1 MKRKEAVAAL
11 VAGALIVFA
20 LLTVFAIE
28 LSDNQAKSKQ
38 DIEARVHER
47 SVLAGALI
55 DSLFD
60 STVKSIP
67 QDAKTFGA
75 RTVPSSL
82 LDKQAGR
89 NAYAVL
95 LTSAGGVVAGSRGFT
110 AQARA
115 DLAQSATLKLLRTGK
130 LPWALGNVLP
140 YGKTGV
146 INYGLALPTPSGERY
161 LLTGFVPSALDNF
174 LAGDLRQIPGV
185 KGAHNYVLDGRG
197 VVISSTN
204 PARPTGYV
212 FHTPTQ
218 LDVLGHNHGDVSA
231 HYFDQVRLTNSTWR
245 ILLVAPNG
253 PLFASV
259 SGLRHWLPWLIF
271 IAFGLVAIATLFL
284 ARRTLRD
291 SDRVTEANAQLTEA
305 NSELAEAKLRLE
317 ETIGALA
324 ASNGALELTNSELER
339 RARELA
345 RSNAELDQFASIAS
359 HDLQEPLRK
368 VRTFTER
375 ITKTEAEN
383 LSERGIDY
391 LQRANASAERMQ
403 RLIEDLLRYSRV
415 STQGRPFTQV
425 DLGRVTDEV
434 LDDLDDQIQRSGATV
449 RRGDLPRINAD
460 ASQMRQLIQN
470 LVSNALKFTRPNV
483 PPEVEIDGK
492 AESGWVTFTV
502 GDNGIGFDPQYSRRI
517 FRVFER
523 LHGRGSYAGTGI
535 GLALCRKIAERHGGT
550 VVAQSVLD
558 QGSTFTVTMQAQR
571 TEAVSDVP
579 ASGETGSAPAPAA
592 VKEEPY
598 VAA

>member
-11 VAGALIVFA
+11 VVGAAIVLG

-28 LSDNQAKSKQ
+28 LSDNQAKSKH
-38 DIEARVHER
+38 DIESRVHER

-55 DSLFD
+55 DSLFQ
-60 STVKSIP
+60 SSLKSIP
-67 QDAKTFGA
+67 QDAKTFG
-75 RTVPSSL
+75 TSNVSQSL
-82 LDKQAGR
+82 MAKQAAK
-89 NAYAVL
+89 NLYAVL
-95 LTSAGGVVAGSRGFT
+95 LNASGSVVAASPGFT

-115 DLAQSATLKLLRTGK
+115 DLTSSATLKLLRAGRD
-130 LPWALGNVLP
+130 PWALGNVLP

-146 INYGLALPTPSGERY
+146 INYGLALPTPLGERY
-161 LLTGFVPSALDNF
+161 LLTGFAPEALDGF
-174 LAGDLRQIPGV
+174 LASDLRQIPGV
-185 KGAHNYVLDGRG
+185 KGAHNYILDGRG
-197 VVISSTN
+197 VVITSTN

-212 FHTPTQ
+212 FHTPAQ
-218 LDVLGHNHGDVSA
+218 LDVLGHNSGDVSA

-245 ILLVAPNG
+245 VLLVAPDG
-253 PLFASV
+253 PLFASI
-259 SGLRHWLPWLIF
+259 SGLRRWVPWLIF
-271 IAFGLVAIATLFL
+271 MAFGFVAILTLFL
-284 ARRTLRD
+284 ARRALRD
-291 SDRVTEANAQLTEA
+291 SDRVGEANAQLTAA
-305 NSELAEAKLRLE
+305 NGELAQAKARLE

-324 ASNGALELTNSELER
+324 ESNGALEATNAELER

-383 LSERGIDY
+383 LSERGLDY

-425 DLGRVTDEV
+425 DLGRVTNEV
-434 LDDLDDQIQRSGATV
+434 IDDLDDQIQRSGATV
-449 RRGDLPRINAD
+449 RAGELPSINAD
-460 ASQMRQLIQN
+460 SSQMRQLMQN
-470 LVSNALKFTRPNV
+470 LISNALKFTRPGV
-483 PPEVEIDGK
+483 APEVDIDGK
-492 AESGWVTFTV
+492 SESGWVTVTV
-502 GDNGIGFDPQYSRRI
+502 RDNGIGFDPQYSRRI

-550 VVAQSVLD
+550 VIAGSVPD
-558 QGSTFTVTMQAQR
+558 QGSIFTVTMQAQR
-571 TEAVSDVP
+571 TEAVSDALPVDQPQP
-579 ASGETGSAPAPAA
+579 ARATT
-592 VKEEPY
+592 EEPY

>member
-11 VAGALIVFA
+11 VVGATIVLA

-38 DIEARVHER
+38 DIESRVHER

-55 DSLFD
+55 DSLFQ
-60 STVKSIP
+60 SSVKSIP
-67 QDAKTFGA
+67 ADAKTFGTS
-75 RTVPSSL
+75 TVPSSL
-82 LDKQAGR
+82 MQQQAGK
-89 NAYAVL
+89 NLYAVL
-95 LTSAGGVVAGSRGFT
+95 LDSTGGVLASSSGFT

-115 DLAQSATLKLLRTGK
+115 DLGSSAALKLLRAGK
-130 LPWALGNVLP
+130 DPWALDNVLP

-146 INYGLALPTPSGERY
+146 INYGLALPTPLGERY
-161 LLTGFVPSALDNF
+161 LLTGFAPEALDGF

-185 KGAHNYVLDGRG
+185 KGAHNYILDGRG
-197 VVISSTN
+197 VVITSTN

-218 LDVLGHNHGDVSA
+218 LDVLGHNSGDVSA
-231 HYFDQVRLTNSTWR
+231 HYFDQVRLTNSPWR
-245 ILLVAPNG
+245 VLLVAPDG
-253 PLFASV
+253 PLFASI
-259 SGLRHWLPWLIF
+259 SGLRRWVPWLIF
-271 IAFGLVAIATLFL
+271 MAFGFVAIITLFL
-284 ARRTLRD
+284 ARRALRD
-291 SDRVTEANAQLTEA
+291 SDRVSEANAQLTVA
-305 NSELAEAKLRLE
+305 NGELAQAKARLE

-324 ASNGALELTNSELER
+324 ESNGALEANNAELER

-383 LSERGIDY
+383 LSERGVDY

-415 STQGRPFTQV
+415 STQGQPFTQV

-449 RRGDLPRINAD
+449 RVGELPRISAD

-470 LVSNALKFTRPNV
+470 LISNALKFTRPGV
-483 PPEVEIDGK
+483 APEVDIDGK
-492 AESGWVTFTV
+492 AEAGWVTITV
-502 GDNGIGFDPQYSRRI
+502 RDNGIGFDPQYNRRI

-535 GLALCRKIAERHGGT
+535 GLALCRKIAARHGGT
-550 VVAQSVLD
+550 VIADSVPD
-558 QGSTFTVTMQAQR
+558 QGSIFTATMQAQR
-571 TEAVSDVP
+571 TEAVSDAMPADEPVHAQAQATPQDPYVP
-579 ASGETGSAPAPAA
+579 A
-592 VKEEPY
+592 
-598 VAA
+598 

>member
-20 LLTVFAIE
+20 LLTVFAVE
-28 LSDNQAKSKQ
+28 LSDNQAESKQ
-38 DIEARVHER
+38 DIESRVHER
-47 SVLAGALI
+47 SVLAAALI

-60 STVKSIP
+60 SSVKSIP

-75 RTVPSSL
+75 GTVSTSL
-82 LDKQAGR
+82 MDEQAGR
-89 NAYAVL
+89 NAYTVL
-95 LTSAGGVVAGSRGFT
+95 VNAAGGVIASSRGFT
-110 AQARA
+110 AQAQA
-115 DLAQSATLKLLRTGK
+115 DLAQSAALELLRTGK
-130 LPWALGNVLP
+130 APWALGNVLP
-140 YGKTGV
+140 YGKAGV
-146 INYGLALPTPSGERY
+146 IDYGLALPTPLGERY
-161 LLTGFVPSALDNF
+161 LLTGFVPAALDNF
-174 LAGDLRQIPGV
+174 LAGDLRQISGV
-185 KGAHNYVLDGRG
+185 KGSHNYILDGRG

-204 PARPTGYV
+204 PARPTGYL
-212 FHTPTQ
+212 FHTPAQ
-218 LDVLGHNHGDVSA
+218 LDVLGHNKGDIQG

-245 ILLVAPNG
+245 VVLAAPDG
-253 PLFASV
+253 PLFASI
-259 SGLRHWLPWLIF
+259 SGLRRWVPWLIF

-291 SDRVTEANAQLTEA
+291 SDRVQEANAQLIDA
-305 NSELAEAKLRLE
+305 NGELAQAKTRLE

-324 ASNGALELTNSELER
+324 ESNGALEVTNSELER

-368 VRTFTER
+368 GRTFTER

-383 LSERGIDY
+383 LSERGVDY

-425 DLGRVTDEV
+425 ELGRVTDEV
-434 LDDLDDQIQRSGATV
+434 LDDLDDQIQRSSAIV
-449 RRGDLPRINAD
+449 RAGKLPRVNAD

-470 LVSNALKFTRPNV
+470 LVSNALKFTRPGV
-483 PPEVEIDGK
+483 TPEVEIDGK
-492 AESGWVTFTV
+492 AESGWVTLTV
-502 GDNGIGFDPQYSRRI
+502 RDNGIGFDPQYSRRI

-550 VVAQSVLD
+550 VVAESVPD

-571 TEAVSDVP
+571 TEAVSDAPSVDEPEPEP
-579 ASGETGSAPAPAA
+579 AQAP
-592 VKEEPY
+592 KEEPY

>member
-1 MKRKEAVAAL
+1 MKRKEGVAAL
-11 VAGALIVFA
+11 VVGATIVLA

-28 LSDNQAKSKQ
+28 LSDNQAKSKR
-38 DIEARVHER
+38 DIESRVHER

-55 DSLFD
+55 DSLFQ
-60 STVKSIP
+60 SSVKSIP
-67 QDAKTFGA
+67 HDAKTYGA
-75 RTVPSSL
+75 GTVPNSL
-82 LDKQAGR
+82 LDQQAAK

-95 LTSAGGVVAGSRGFT
+95 LDATGNVLAYSRGFT

-115 DLAQSATLKLLRTGK
+115 DLAASAALKLLRTGK
-130 LPWALGNVLP
+130 DAWALGNVLP

-146 INYGLALPTPSGERY
+146 INYGLTLPTRSGTRY
-161 LLTGFVPSALDNF
+161 LLTGFQPAALDGF
-174 LAGDLRQIPGV
+174 LEGDLQQIPGV

-212 FHTPTQ
+212 FHTPAQ
-218 LDVLGHNHGDVSA
+218 LNVLGHTSGDVSG
-231 HYFDQVRLTNSTWR
+231 HYFDQVTLENSTWR
-245 ILLVAPNG
+245 IVLTAPNG
-253 PLFASV
+253 PLFAGV
-259 SGLRHWLPWLIF
+259 SGLRRWLPWLIF
-271 IAFGLVAIATLFL
+271 LAFGIVAVTTLFL
-284 ARRTLRD
+284 ARRALRD
-291 SDRVTEANAQLTEA
+291 SERVNEVNRQLTAA
-305 NSELAEAKLRLE
+305 NGELAQAKARLE

-324 ASNGALELTNSELER
+324 ESNGALELTNSELER

-375 ITKTEAEN
+375 ITQIEAEN
-383 LSERGIDY
+383 LSERGVDY
-391 LQRANASAERMQ
+391 LRRANASAERMQ

-425 DLGRVTDEV
+425 ELGRVTDEV

-449 RRGDLPRINAD
+449 RTGKLPRINAD
-460 ASQMRQLIQN
+460 PSQMRQLMQN
-470 LVSNALKFTRPNV
+470 LISNALKFTRPGV

-492 AESGWVTFTV
+492 ADSGWVTITV
-502 GDNGIGFDPQYSRRI
+502 RDNGIGFDPQYSRRI

-550 VVAQSVLD
+550 VVADGVLD
-558 QGSTFTVTMQAQR
+558 EGSIFTVTMQAQR
-571 TEAVSDVP
+571 AEAVSDVLP
-579 ASGETGSAPAPAA
+579 ADETEPPH
-592 VKEEPY
+592 KTTEEPY